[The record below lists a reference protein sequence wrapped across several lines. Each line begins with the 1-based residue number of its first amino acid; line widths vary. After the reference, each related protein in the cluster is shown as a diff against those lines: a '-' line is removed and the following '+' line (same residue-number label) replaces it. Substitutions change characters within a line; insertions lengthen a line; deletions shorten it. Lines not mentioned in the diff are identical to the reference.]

1 MRAVRF
7 RSAIAAALVLGVAMV
22 ALLAFGGGDD
32 PRGGGR
38 VGLSTHLNGGPEPI
52 RPQLA
57 RFRAAG
63 IQWVREDFVWAR
75 IEREPGQ
82 FHWRE
87 TDALM
92 GAAAAEETNVLAI
105 LTYAPGWASGDF
117 SGDTFRPPLD
127 PDRYAAFARA
137 VVERYGHGGAFWR
150 GRNKERPLAAVE
162 LWNEPWGYFFWK
174 PDPDP
179 AAYARLARAG
189 ATAARK
195 ADEDVEVVVPADLIQ
210 VRSDGEIRPWFDA
223 VLSVDPDLPDVVDA
237 WSVHPYPSP
246 RDKGPA
252 DRGGDSRFDF
262 DRVPRPA
269 PLLDATM
276 RIVRSG
282 SPKYVG
288 ARRRART
295 RPSRRRSRPGMS
307 PGRSIGREESGARAW
322 RAPSSTH
329 GTARARTAP
338 IAKADTACA
347 APTAPPSPPGKRRPT
362 LPRNDL

>member
-32 PRGGGR
+32 ARAGGR

-82 FHWRE
+82 FDWRE

-105 LTYAPGWASGDF
+105 LTYAPGWASGDS

-262 DRVPRPA
+262 DRVPETRA
-269 PLLDATM
+269 
-276 RIVRSG
+276 I
-282 SPKYVG
+282 
-288 ARRRART
+288 ARRHDADRPIWLTEIGWSTATGADETVTEEEQARHVAGALDRAGGEWRESVART
-295 RPSRRRSRPGMS
+295 FIYTWDRSS
-307 PGRSIGREESGARAW
+307 QDSADREG
-322 RAPSSTH
+322 
-329 GTARARTAP
+329 GY
-338 IAKADTACA
+338 
-347 APTAPPSPPGKRRPT
+347 GLRRPDGST
-362 LPRNDL
+362 KPAWQAVADAAKE